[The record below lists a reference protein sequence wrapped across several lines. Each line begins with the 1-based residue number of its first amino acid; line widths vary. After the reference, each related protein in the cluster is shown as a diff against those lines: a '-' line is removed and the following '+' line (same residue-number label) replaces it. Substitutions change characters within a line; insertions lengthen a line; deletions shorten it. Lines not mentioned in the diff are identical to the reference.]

1 LPQRGEERSNVAII
15 ECPLNWSNAIEHN
28 MEKPMDDVRNSLY
41 RIEKLR
47 NSIVILQVVDYSQSG
62 SVEGEALDCS

>member
-1 LPQRGEERSNVAII
+1 VAII
-15 ECPLNWSNAIEHN
+15 ECPLDWSNAIKYN

-62 SVEGEALDCS
+62 SVEGGALDCS